1 MQGAKNKKVIIG
13 AIAVIAV
20 IVIVGLL
27 TGWFG
32 LSKKPE
38 ADKPAATTQE
48 ATATNA
54 PEAAPT
60 EPEKAPGTEETA
72 APTEPETVPAAGK
85 VIITAIAD
93 DPEEMDP
100 TRNSYSR
107 SSRVLQNLFV
117 GLYKLDADGTTY
129 VPAMADH
136 YDVSEDGL
144 VYTFTLKEGLK
155 WSDGSPL
162 TARDFEFSWI
172 RALAPDS
179 RCASDLWIIKNGKAY
194 NNSECKAE
202 EVGVKALDD
211 LTFQVTLENNTP
223 WLISLTATTSFFPVK
238 KDLVENN
245 DNWKASVDTYVS
257 NGPFMLVEFR
267 HSNKLILKKNP
278 NYYSADTVK
287 IDEVDFVVIANS
299 SAELIAYGNGEINV
313 STNLDAEALK
323 RYAGTE
329 EFHTSGR
336 VGIQYCDFNCNLPEF
351 SDKRVRQAF
360 AMAINRQSLLTMLG
374 IVEPAVYGFVPYAQP
389 SLTDSSKS
397 YREVAGDM
405 FKEDVAEAKRLL
417 AEAGYP
423 DGAGFPEVVIVTK
436 NDEQQLRMAQIL
448 SQMWKDNLGISCKI
462 DPRESSS
469 YWGDLARGDF
479 SVDRN
484 GYTVDY
490 ADASAN
496 LKIWV
501 TGSNASEN
509 QWDDP
514 VYDELFNKTLAMTDP
529 AEREAALI
537 EAEKYLADQM
547 PGMPMYSYD
556 NQYLVKPNVT
566 GVTCNPIG
574 HIFYEYA
581 DIK

>member
-1 MQGAKNKKVIIG
+1 MSRTLKTLVSLLLILTLSLTLLAPAFAEGKT
-13 AIAVIAV
+13 
-20 IVIVGLL
+20 IV
-27 TGWFG
+27 
-32 LSKKPE
+32 
-38 ADKPAATTQE
+38 
-48 ATATNA
+48 
-54 PEAAPT
+54 
-60 EPEKAPGTEETA
+60 
-72 APTEPETVPAAGK
+72 
-85 VIITAIAD
+85 TAIAD

-136 YDVSEDGL
+136 YDLSEDGL
-144 VYTFTLKEGLK
+144 VYTFYLKEGLK

-162 TARDFEFSWI
+162 TAYDFEFSWL
-172 RALAPDS
+172 RALDPTS
-179 RCASDLWIIKNGKAY
+179 RCASDLWIVKNGKAF
-194 NNSECKAE
+194 NAGECEDA
-202 EVGVKALDD
+202 EVGVKALDET
-211 LTFQVTLENNTP
+211 TFQVTLENLTP

-238 KDLVENN
+238 KDLVAGN
-245 DNWKASVDTYVS
+245 DKWTADVSTYVS
-257 NGPFMLVEFR
+257 NGPFMLTEYR
-267 HSNKLILKKNP
+267 HANRLVLKRNP
-278 NYYSADTVK
+278 NYYAADGVK
-287 IDEVDFVVIANS
+287 IDEVDFVVISTA
-299 SAELIAYGNGEINV
+299 SAELIAYNNGEINV
-313 STNLDAEALK
+313 STNLDPEALIQ
-323 RYAGTE
+323 YAGTE

-336 VGIQYCDFNCNLPEF
+336 VGIQYCDFNCDLPEF

-360 AMAINRQSLLTMLG
+360 AMAIERQTMLDMMG
-374 IVEPAVYGFVPYAQP
+374 IVEPPVFGFVPYAQP
-389 SLTDSSKS
+389 SLTDPSKS

-405 FKEDVAEAKRLL
+405 FTEDVTMAQQLMAD
-417 AEAGYP
+417 AGYP
-423 DGAGFPEVVIVTK
+423 GGAGFPTVRIVTK
-436 NDEQQLRMAQIL
+436 NDEQQLLMAQIL
-448 SQMWKDNLGISCKI
+448 GQFWKDNLGVDYEI

-469 YWGDLARGDF
+469 YWGDLANGDF

-514 VYDELFNKTLAMTDP
+514 VYDELFTKTLSMTDA

-537 EAEKYLADQM
+537 EAERYLADEM
-547 PGMPMYSYD
+547 PGMPVYSYD
-556 NQYLVKPNVT
+556 NQYLVKPNIT

-581 DIK
+581 DIQ

>member
-1 MQGAKNKKVIIG
+1 MTRTLKILVS
-13 AIAVIAV
+13 
-20 IVIVGLL
+20 LL
-27 TGWFG
+27 LLCA
-32 LSKKPE
+32 LSLSV
-38 ADKPAATTQE
+38 
-48 ATATNA
+48 
-54 PEAAPT
+54 AAPAFA
-60 EPEKAPGTEETA
+60 E
-72 APTEPETVPAAGK
+72 GK
-85 VIITAIAD
+85 TIVTAIAD

-117 GLYKLDADGTTY
+117 GLYKLDADGVTY
-129 VPAMADH
+129 VPAMAES
-136 YDVSEDGL
+136 YDLSEDGL
-144 VYTFTLKEGLK
+144 VYTFHLKEGLK

-162 TARDFEFSWI
+162 TAYDFAFSWL
-172 RALAPDS
+172 RALDPTS
-179 RCASDLWIIKNGKAY
+179 RCASDLWMIKNGKAY
-194 NNSECKAE
+194 NSSECTAE
-202 EVGVKALDD
+202 EVGIKALDE
-211 LTFQVTLENNTP
+211 LTFEVTLENLTP

-238 KDLVENN
+238 KELVEAN
-245 DNWKASVDTYVS
+245 DKWTADTANYVS
-257 NGPFMLVEFR
+257 NGPFMLAEFR
-267 HSNKLILKKNP
+267 RANKLVLKRNP
-278 NYYSADTVK
+278 YYYAADAVK
-287 IDEVDFVVIANS
+287 IDEVDFVIISTA
-299 SAELIAYGNGEINV
+299 SAELIAYNNGEINV
-313 STNLDAEALK
+313 STNLAAEALDQ
-323 RYAGTE
+323 YAGTE

-336 VGIQYCDFNCNLPEF
+336 VGIQYCDFNCSLPEF

-360 AMAINRQSLLTMLG
+360 AMSIKRQTLLDMIG
-374 IVEPAVYGFVPYAQP
+374 VVEPPVYGFVPYAQP
-389 SLTDSSKS
+389 SLTDPSKS

-405 FKEDVAEAKRLL
+405 FEENVEKAQQLM

-423 DGAGFPEVVIVTK
+423 GGAGFPTVRIVTK
-436 NDEQQLRMAQIL
+436 NDEQQLYMAQIL
-448 SQMWKDNLGISCKI
+448 GEMWKENLGVSYAI

-469 YWGDLARGDF
+469 YWSDLAHGDF

-514 VYDELFNKTLAMTDP
+514 VYDELFNKTLAMTDA

-537 EAEKYLADQM
+537 EAERYLADVM

-556 NQYLVKPNVT
+556 NQYLVKPNIT

-574 HIFYEYA
+574 HIFYEFA
-581 DIK
+581 DIQ